1 MNHSR
6 CAKLAAAVF
15 VAVGLVL
22 TVRWPA
28 RSNALRAGP
37 PATAPAA
44 APTAAQPAE
53 SDGKAPSSDAAF
65 ERLLAGNRRFVVGKS
80 EHVGDTIQRREALK
94 DAQHPF
100 AIIVCCSDSRVAP
113 ELVFDQGLGDLFVVR
128 VAGNVTDPA
137 VLGSVSYAVHH
148 LHAPLLVVL
157 GHQGCGAVKAALM
170 EPADLAK
177 EPEEI
182 QALVQYVQ
190 PALKNLSPTLT
201 GNDRLRAAIA
211 ANVRRSV
218 GQLEQASA
226 IKEAVAE
233 KHLKIIGGVYSLD
246 SGKVEVL
253 R

>member
-1 MNHSR
+1 MTRIHFGSHGGR
-6 CAKLAAAVF
+6 FVAAVG
-15 VAVGLVL
+15 VMAAVCLL
-22 TVRWPA
+22 TTE
-28 RSNALRAGP
+28 ALFGAP
-37 PATAPAA
+37 PTAAPAA
-44 APTAAQPAE
+44 TSAAAQPAE
-53 SDGKAPSSDAAF
+53 LNGEAPSSDAAF
-65 ERLLAGNRRFVVGKS
+65 ERLLAGNRRFVAGKS
-80 EHVGDTIQRREALK
+80 EHAGDTVQRREELK
-94 DAQHPF
+94 NSQHPF

-113 ELVFDQGLGDLFVVR
+113 ELVFDQGLGDLFVAR

-182 QALVQYVQ
+182 QALVHYVQ

-218 GQLEQASA
+218 SQLEQASA

-246 SGKVEVL
+246 SGKVELL